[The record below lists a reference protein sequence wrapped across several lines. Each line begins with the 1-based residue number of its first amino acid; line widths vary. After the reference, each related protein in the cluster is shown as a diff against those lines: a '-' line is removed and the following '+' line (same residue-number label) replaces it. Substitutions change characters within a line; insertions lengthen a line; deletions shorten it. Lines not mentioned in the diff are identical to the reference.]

1 MFSKHIQ
8 DGNARAGLISI
19 NGIQVPTPV
28 FMPVGTQA
36 SKAINVS
43 QLEEIDYFILSNSFY
58 LRPSDELIQRI
69 S

>member
-28 FMPVGTQA
+28 FMPVGT
-36 SKAINVS
+36 K
-43 QLEEIDYFILSNSFY
+43 LLSRLSMLAN
-58 LRPSDELIQRI
+58 
-69 S
+69 